1 MIPATTSSGVI
12 EGAQQVQRK
21 DAGFREQIATERPGR
36 RREAVKECDD
46 DRRED
51 E

>member
-12 EGAQQVQRK
+12 EGAHLVQRI
-21 DAGFREQIATERPGR
+21 REQIATERPGAPPGS
-36 RREAVKECDD
+36 AVKECDD
-46 DRRED
+46 NRRED